1 MRRKEK
7 EIKNKNMIEAI
18 LREADHCIVAL
29 SSNNSPY
36 IVPMIFGYE
45 NQTLYL
51 HSSNEGKKIEILK
64 VNNRVSFGVEINIEL
79 VKDQNPCKWGM
90 KYKSVVGCGY
100 AYFIEDSKKKK
111 EALDIIM
118 AKYSK
123 NANFEYSKTSLNN
136 LALIRVEV
144 KELTGK
150 ISGYGSNV
158 ANKE

>member
-7 EIKNKNMIEAI
+7 EIKNKNMIESI
-18 LREADHCIVAL
+18 LQEADHCVVAL
-29 SSNNSPY
+29 SNNNSPY
-36 IVPMIFGYE
+36 IVPMNFGYK

-90 KYKSVVGCGY
+90 KYKSVVGHGY
-100 AYFIEDSKKKK
+100 AYFIEDSEKKK

-123 NANFEYSKTSLNN
+123 NSKF
-136 LALIRVEV
+136 
-144 KELTGK
+144 
-150 ISGYGSNV
+150 
-158 ANKE
+158 

>member
-1 MRRKEK
+1 MN
-7 EIKNKNMIEAI
+7 I
-18 LREADHCIVAL
+18 
-29 SSNNSPY
+29 
-36 IVPMIFGYE
+36 GYK

-64 VNNRVSFGVEINIEL
+64 VNNRVSFRVEINIEL

-90 KYKSVVGCGY
+90 KYKSVVGWGY

>member
-18 LREADHCIVAL
+18 LQEADHCILAL

-36 IVPMIFGYE
+36 IVPMNFGYK

-90 KYKSVVGCGY
+90 KYKSVVGGGY

-123 NANFEYSKTSLNN
+123 NANFEYSETSLNN

>member
-18 LREADHCIVAL
+18 LQEADHCILAL

-36 IVPMIFGYE
+36 IVPMNFGYK

-64 VNNRVSFGVEINIEL
+64 VNNIVSFGVEINIEL

-123 NANFEYSKTSLNN
+123 NANFEYSETSLNN

>member
-7 EIKNKNMIEAI
+7 EIKNKNMIESI
-18 LREADHCIVAL
+18 LQEADHCVVAL
-29 SSNNSPY
+29 SNNNCPY
-36 IVPMIFGYE
+36 LVPMNFGYK
-45 NQTLYL
+45 NQNLYL
-51 HSSNEGKKIEILK
+51 HSSKEGKKIEILK
-64 VNNRVSFGVEINIEL
+64 VNNQVSFGVELNVEL

-90 KYKSVVGCGY
+90 KYKSVVGQGY
-100 AYFIEDSKKKK
+100 AFFIEDTEKKK
-111 EALDIIM
+111 EALNIIM

-123 NANFEYSKTSLNN
+123 NSNFEYSETSLNN
-136 LALIRVEV
+136 LTVIRVEV

>member
-7 EIKNKNMIEAI
+7 EIKNKNMIESI
-18 LREADHCIVAL
+18 LQEADHCVLAL
-29 SSNNSPY
+29 SNNNSPY
-36 IVPMIFGYE
+36 IVPMNFGYK
-45 NQTLYL
+45 NHTLYL

-64 VNNRVSFGVEINIEL
+64 VNNKISFGVEIDIEL
-79 VKDQNPCKWGM
+79 VKDQNPCNWGM
-90 KYKSVVGCGY
+90 KYKSVIGQGY
-100 AYFIEDSKKKK
+100 AFFIEDSEKKK

-118 AKYSK
+118 SKYSK
-123 NANFEYSKTSLNN
+123 NAKFEYSETSLNN

-158 ANKE
+158 ADKE